1 MTTQLSTSVAARF
14 SITES
19 LAAQP
24 AGRLLVYLDDD
35 LRPQRITLAELR
47 ERADIV
53 ASSLRHRHG
62 IGPGDRV
69 CVHGRTSLATLS
81 AIFGIWRAG
90 ATVTVLPVSR
100 RSDPKD
106 LHETLGRRVM
116 AAQAALVLTDQ
127 VTAANLGELAELPA
141 PVADFSSISSSLP
154 AALPPPP
161 GPNEV
166 ALLQFTSGTTALPR
180 AVAVRHG
187 QLMANAQALFG
198 SGDLPSGAGFVS
210 WLPLYHD
217 MGIIM
222 LTGAIAL
229 GYGAHVM
236 DTQTFSA
243 RPGAWLEA
251 IATYRA
257 AVTAAPNFAFG
268 LAGYYLWMG
277 RGRHD
282 LSSLRVAWNGA
293 EPIDP
298 VALGSFADIAA
309 EFGMPRTAMCP
320 SYGLAEAT
328 LAVTL
333 GRYNELYQ
341 TVTVDRAALEDGVVR
356 ETSEGR
362 TFVDCGTPIPDTTVT
377 ITDAEGT
384 PLPDAAVGSI
394 RVQGPCVVG
403 QYWTPDGVPHPA
415 DITDGHQRLIT
426 GDLGFTMDGRLYVCG
441 RQKDMIIVGGR
452 NLYPEDFEF
461 TTERIRGV
469 RLGNVMAFSLPD
481 SEQMVVVAETT
492 LRGEAAQDLARTVS
506 DTLTERLDYT
516 PHDVVLVA
524 PGTLPKTTSGK
535 RQRSLCRQQYR
546 DHTLTV
552 RATAL
557 VDS

>member
-1 MTTQLSTSVAARF
+1 MTTQLSVAARF

-24 AGRLLVYLDDD
+24 ADRPLIYLDDD
-35 LRPQRITLAELR
+35 MRPHRLTLGELR
-47 ERADIV
+47 ERADMV
-53 ASSLRHRHG
+53 ASSLRHRYG
-62 IGPGDRV
+62 VGPGDRV
-69 CVHGRTSLATLS
+69 CIFGRTSLESLA

-90 ATVTVLPVSR
+90 ATVTVLPLSR
-100 RSDPKD
+100 RSDPSE
-106 LHETLGRRVM
+106 LQATLARRVV
-116 AAQAALVLTDQ
+116 AAQAALVLTDLP
-127 VTAANLGELAELPA
+127 TAADLAGLAELPA
-141 PVADFSSISSSLP
+141 PVADFASVCSSLP

-161 GPNEV
+161 GPDQV

-198 SGDLPSGAGFVS
+198 SGDLPPDAGFVS

-229 GYGAHVM
+229 GYTAHVM

-268 LAGYYLWMG
+268 LAGYYLSMG

-298 VALGSFADIAA
+298 VALASFSDIAA
-309 EFGMPRTAMCP
+309 EYGMPRSAMCP

-333 GRYNELYQ
+333 GRYNELYR

-356 ETSEGR
+356 QVPDGR
-362 TFVDCGTPIPDTTVT
+362 TFVDCGTPISDTTVT
-377 ITDAEGT
+377 ITDADGN
-384 PLPDAAVGSI
+384 PLSDGEVGSI
-394 RVQGPCVVG
+394 RVQGPCVVDR
-403 QYWTPDGVPHPA
+403 YWTPDGSPHQ
-415 DITDGHQRLIT
+415 IELTDDHRRLIT
-426 GDLGFTMDGRLYVCG
+426 GDLGFVLDGRLYVCG

-481 SEQMVVVAETT
+481 SEHMVVVAETT
-492 LRGEAAQDLARTVS
+492 LRGEAAAELTRTVS
-506 DTLTERLDYT
+506 DTLTAELAYT

-535 RQRSLCRQQYR
+535 RQRNTCRQQYR
-546 DHTLTV
+546 DGTLTV
-552 RATAL
+552 RASTL
-557 VDS
+557 TDQ

>member
-1 MTTQLSTSVAARF
+1 MTTQLSTPVAARF

-24 AGRLLVYLDDD
+24 ADRPLVFLDDG
-35 LRPQRITLAELR
+35 LRPHRITLAELR
-47 ERADIV
+47 ESADMV
-53 ASSLRHRHG
+53 ASSLRHRFG
-62 IGPGDRV
+62 VGPGDRV
-69 CVHGRTSLATLS
+69 CIYGRTSLQSLA

-90 ATVTVLPVSR
+90 ATVTVLPLSR
-100 RSDPKD
+100 RVDPSD
-106 LHETLGRRVM
+106 LQAMLARRVA
-116 AAQAALVLTDQ
+116 AAQAALVLADRDS
-127 VTAANLGELAELPA
+127 AAGSAELSV
-141 PVADFSSISSSLP
+141 PVADFSSVCSSLP
-154 AALPPPP
+154 ATLPPLP
-161 GPNEV
+161 GPDQV

-198 SGDLPSGAGFVS
+198 SGDLPADAGFLS

-229 GYGAHVM
+229 GYGACVM

-268 LAGYYLWMG
+268 LAGYYLSMG

-298 VALGSFADIAA
+298 VTLASFSDIAA
-309 EFGMPRTAMCP
+309 EYGMPRSAMCP
-320 SYGLAEAT
+320 AYGLAEAT

-333 GRYNELYQ
+333 GRYNELYR
-341 TVTVDRAALEDGVVR
+341 TVTVDRAALEDGLVR
-356 ETSEGR
+356 QVPVGR

-377 ITDAEGT
+377 ITDADGN
-384 PLPDAAVGSI
+384 PLSDGEVGSI
-394 RVQGPCVVG
+394 RVQGPCVVDR
-403 QYWTPDGVPHPA
+403 YWTPDGSPHPTELS
-415 DITDGHQRLIT
+415 DDHQRLIT
-426 GDLGFTMDGRLYVCG
+426 GDLGFGLDGRLYVCG

-481 SEQMVVVAETT
+481 SERMVVVAETT
-492 LRGEAAQDLARTVS
+492 LHGAAAAELTRTVS
-506 DTLTERLDYT
+506 DTLTAELDYT

-535 RQRSLCRQQYR
+535 RQRNTCRQQYR
-546 DHTLTV
+546 DGALSVRASTLTEQ
-552 RATAL
+552 
-557 VDS
+557 